1 MAIQQKLDN
10 SKVETDSKKETG
22 NSQYPFYIHDQYV
35 KDLSFENP
43 NYLIK
48 YSETNVKPEISVNV
62 GTSVS
67 KLNEDTYEVMIKVDV
82 NSTVEKKQIFL
93 IDLSYCALVSVDKKQ
108 SAEVLEPALLVHTP
122 FLMFPF
128 VRELIANITKNGGY
142 PPLLLDPIDFASL
155 YVQKKKEAN
164 EVSETQNN
172 EKPTI
177 H

>member
-93 IDLSYCALVSVDKKQ
+93 IDLSYCVLVYVYKKQ
-108 SAEVLEPALLVHTP
+108 SA
-122 FLMFPF
+122 
-128 VRELIANITKNGGY
+128 
-142 PPLLLDPIDFASL
+142 
-155 YVQKKKEAN
+155 
-164 EVSETQNN
+164 
-172 EKPTI
+172 
-177 H
+177 